1 MPLKIHKRAKS
12 PYWQYRGTIDGRLIR
27 GTTKTTD
34 KAIAQRLA
42 AERDARE
49 WKRSLDGPASV
60 LTFAQAAILYRNA
73 GKPTRHLERVENY
86 WKETPVRQITGTA
99 IKDSCQKI
107 YPTTGAAT
115 WNRQVIVPTQA
126 IINFA
131 SEQELCPPLKVKR
144 FTTVS
149 KVKEPAT
156 WEWVEAF
163 MLHAGTPHLG
173 ALTCFMF
180 LTAARIS
187 EALSVEWSDI
197 DMTACTV
204 KIRQGKLG
212 GDERVAH
219 LPSPLVVALANI
231 GGRNGRVFKFK
242 SRSNLKTQWEG
253 AIRRAGIKRLTP
265 HSCRHGFATTL
276 LQNGVDVI
284 TVAKLGGWK
293 SPALVLSTYG
303 HAMRDPK
310 LTDRLIGT
318 KLTHESTY
326 SPNTSIERMG

>member
-1 MPLKIHKRAKS
+1 M
-12 PYWQYRGTIDGRLIR
+12 
-27 GTTKTTD
+27 
-34 KAIAQRLA
+34 
-42 AERDARE
+42 
-49 WKRSLDGPASV
+49 
-60 LTFAQAAILYRNA
+60 
-73 GKPTRHLERVENY
+73 
-86 WKETPVRQITGTA
+86 
-99 IKDSCQKI
+99 
-107 YPTTGAAT
+107 
-115 WNRQVIVPTQA
+115 
-126 IINFA
+126 
-131 SEQELCPPLKVKR
+131 
-144 FTTVS
+144 
-149 KVKEPAT
+149 
-156 WEWVEAF
+156 F
-163 MLHAGTPHLG
+163 M
-173 ALTCFMF
+173 
-180 LTAARIS
+180 TAARIS